1 MLFRSASEKAKA
13 SGGKA
18 KVTADKAPKPP
29 GGKKGP
35 APPKPPATSTKTPW
49 PKILGW
55 FREKRWRAVALK
67 QMFTDL
73 DADNSG
79 DVDLQ
84 ELVGGMKEMGLNLSD
99 DEFLAFFHDLD
110 ANGDGAITRKEF
122 TDAITKAVANDP
134 SGMK

>member
-1 MLFRSASEKAKA
+1 MTHTPARGLSLTPTR
-13 SGGKA
+13 
-18 KVTADKAPKPP
+18 APCTPC
-29 GGKKGP
+29 
-35 APPKPPATSTKTPW
+35 AT
-49 PKILGW
+49 
-55 FREKRWRAVALK
+55 
-67 QMFTDL
+67 
-73 DADNSG
+73 